1 MNPND
6 LEKRLGFCLTAFW
19 IALTIGIAI
28 SIAILI
34 ISLNENKAF
43 SQQFCLKPQCI
54 DNFLTYSEHARQ
66 TFNYIASS
74 SVAALTAIGIYFAIM
89 NYIGNARTN
98 AISNH
103 LSNLRTFNDFIN
115 QEISND
121 DRIKS
126 GSIDVFKWYNLIF
139 PQSKSGN
146 LNLGEEYKKLIS
158 EIDKEIKSSNKLCTS
173 GESPSFEYKPHQEK
187 MREALQKIGITIELM
202 PRNDFK
208 DSEKSLYKII
218 DKTNKEFC
226 GSDEIVKL
234 SKPKYF

>member
-6 LEKRLGFCLTAFW
+6 LEKKLRLCLSAFW
-19 IALTIGIAI
+19 ITLAIGFAV
-28 SIAILI
+28 SLGILI
-34 ISLNENKAF
+34 ISLDEHNAF
-43 SQQFCLKPQCI
+43 SQDLCLKPKCI
-54 DNFLTYSEHARQ
+54 DNFLLFSEHARQ

-89 NYIGNARTN
+89 NYIGTARTN

-115 QEISND
+115 QEITND
-121 DRIKS
+121 DRIKI
-126 GSIDVFKWYNLIF
+126 GSIDVFRWYNLIF
-139 PQSKSGN
+139 PKSKSGN
-146 LNLGEEYKKLIS
+146 LSIGEEYKRLIS
-158 EIDKEIKSSNKLCTS
+158 EIDNAIKESNKLCTS
-173 GESPSFEYKPHQEK
+173 GDSPSFEYKPHQEK
-187 MREALQKIGITIELM
+187 MREALKKIGITIELM

-226 GSDEIVKL
+226 GSNEIVQL